1 MAGFEASCHEAYQK
15 VFNDADPS
23 DWCTLGYTGRKL
35 AAISCSTGGLKAAV
49 QNFDDAQVMYTLV
62 RIAKT
67 DDGGDSKRVKFV
79 FITWVGED
87 APAMKKGAVGSTKSQ
102 VGEMFK
108 GYHVEKQIFERSDL
122 DTLEADLDAMLKTAG
137 GANYDMG
144 NINAGVKA
152 GDSAAIKNA
161 SKSFFMQ
168 KDKET
173 TITGVTFEKNISS
186 SKTIS
191 ACDLGGRTMTAGAA
205 DSKANTVGYTAPP
218 PSEER
223 IKEDKPADASTPTPA
238 EPTKIAAPAFT
249 AFTATAP
256 VKEPTPKPAAEPTL
270 EPAVDPTTE
279 PAEEPSPAAPEE
291 PSPAAPE
298 EPTPEPFKEPKS
310 EAAEEP
316 TSEPAEELTPVALE
330 DKEDEP
336 TSPAP
341 STATDA

>member
-1 MAGFEASCHEAYQK
+1 
-15 VFNDADPS
+15 
-23 DWCTLGYTGRKL
+23 
-35 AAISCSTGGLKAAV
+35 
-49 QNFDDAQVMYTLV
+49 
-62 RIAKT
+62 
-67 DDGGDSKRVKFV
+67 
-79 FITWVGED
+79 
-87 APAMKKGAVGSTKSQ
+87 MKKGAVGSTKSQ